1 MADVVRTL
9 SALQTLFADNTTRAI
24 SEQDLR
30 DFLVSALSAVPYRAV
45 TTTDTATENDEFLA
59 CDATGGA
66 FNETLPANATTRVGK
81 RYTVKKTDVS
91 ANAVTVVGTIDG
103 ATNYSL
109 AAQYDAVTVVNTGST
124 WLIESVVP

>member
-9 SALQTLFADNTTRAI
+9 TQLQALLATTGTRSVSAQYV
-24 SEQDLR
+24 R
-30 DFLVSALSAVPYRAV
+30 DFLVSSLGAVPYSAQ
-45 TTTDTATENDEFLA
+45 TGAYSATANDEFIA
-59 CDATGGA
+59 CDATSA
-66 FNETLPANATTRVGK
+66 PFNVTLPANASAYVGK

-124 WLIESVVP
+124 WLIESTV